1 MYFWARRHL
10 SKTTGRRTRASSGGD
25 GGSGT
30 EDPPGD
36 GGPEEAATFIAETVA
51 DLAKIARRH
60 ELEMLA
66 SLLDMAQME
75 AEERIRLRGKGKLS

>member
-1 MYFWARRHL
+1 M
-10 SKTTGRRTRASSGGD
+10 SKTTGRPTRASLGGD

-51 DLAKIARRH
+51 DLARIARRH
-60 ELEMLA
+60 KLEMLA